1 MEASSD
7 DEKRPMVDLIKD
19 KNGTDQVLL
28 QNPKGASVKVILL
41 LILFVSPML
50 YKKVLS
56 LFSMQDSDFFCLIL
70 GISRE

>member
-7 DEKRPMVDLIKD
+7 DEKRPMVDLVKD

-28 QNPKGASVKVILL
+28 QNPKGASVKVFFFFFLP
-41 LILFVSPML
+41 FVSPML

-56 LFSMQDSDFFCLIL
+56 LFSMQDSDFFL
-70 GISRE
+70 SSE

>member
-56 LFSMQDSDFFCLIL
+56 LFSMQDSDFFLFNP
-70 GISRE
+70 RNK